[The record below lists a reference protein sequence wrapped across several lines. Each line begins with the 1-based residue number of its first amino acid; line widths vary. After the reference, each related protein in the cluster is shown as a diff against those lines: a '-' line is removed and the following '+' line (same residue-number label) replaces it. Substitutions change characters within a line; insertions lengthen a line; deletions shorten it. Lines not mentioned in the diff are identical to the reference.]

1 LGYSNQDLEVSY
13 LQGLATI
20 ADAGDKLSLFVIN
33 LHPDED
39 IQAPVVLEGFAR
51 KTSVKVLTITGPS
64 PSAGNEPEDCPSGDC
79 VTTEQQDL
87 QIGGNPFSYRF
98 PRHSVT
104 VFVFSRTGSDQ
115 QAPRFPTGLAGSAG
129 DGRVFL
135 YWDENPEGDL
145 EGYNLYRSRRPDGPH
160 RNRVNAEP
168 IEILEHL
175 DPGVDNDV
183 TYTYAITAV
192 DRSGNESD
200 FSDVVL
206 LTPLADLGDPSS
218 DGKGGD
224 ACTLS
229 EGSLGDPTCSDGQDN
244 DCDGSAD
251 SADCDCS
258 YTGCANAE
266 AATYGSGSVTGSGVS
281 NEIILLFIPL
291 GAVLLLKMLSRRKH

>member
-1 LGYSNQDLEVSY
+1 LP
-13 LQGLATI
+13 
-20 ADAGDKLSLFVIN
+20 K
-33 LHPDED
+33 
-39 IQAPVVLEGFAR
+39 
-51 KTSVKVLTITGPS
+51 
-64 PSAGNEPEDCPSGDC
+64 
-79 VTTEQQDL
+79 
-87 QIGGNPFSYRF
+87 
-98 PRHSVT
+98 HSVT
-104 VFVFSRTGSDQ
+104 VFVFHASGSDQ
-115 QAPRFPTGLAGSAG
+115 QAPQSPTGLAGSAE
-129 DGRVFL
+129 DGQVFL
-135 YWDENPEGDL
+135 YWDENPEADL

-168 IEILEHL
+168 IEILEYL
-175 DPGVDNDV
+175 DLGVDSNV

-200 FSDVVL
+200 FSEVL
-206 LTPLADLGDPSS
+206 MLTPLGDHSLDS
-218 DGKGGD
+218 KVTE

-229 EGSLGDPTCSDGQDN
+229 EGSLGDPTCSDGLDN

-266 AATYGSGSVTGSGVS
+266 AATFGSGSVTGSGVS

>member
-1 LGYSNQDLEVSY
+1 M
-13 LQGLATI
+13 
-20 ADAGDKLSLFVIN
+20 
-33 LHPDED
+33 
-39 IQAPVVLEGFAR
+39 
-51 KTSVKVLTITGPS
+51 
-64 PSAGNEPEDCPSGDC
+64 
-79 VTTEQQDL
+79 
-87 QIGGNPFSYRF
+87 
-98 PRHSVT
+98 
-104 VFVFSRTGSDQ
+104 
-115 QAPRFPTGLAGSAG
+115 
-129 DGRVFL
+129 
-135 YWDENPEGDL
+135 
-145 EGYNLYRSRRPDGPH
+145 
-160 RNRVNAEP
+160 
-168 IEILEHL
+168 EHL

-183 TYTYAITAV
+183 TYTYAIAAV

-206 LTPLADLGDPSS
+206 LTPLADPSS

>member
-1 LGYSNQDLEVSY
+1 
-13 LQGLATI
+13 
-20 ADAGDKLSLFVIN
+20 
-33 LHPDED
+33 
-39 IQAPVVLEGFAR
+39 VVLEGFER

-64 PSAGNEPEDCPSGDC
+64 PSASNEPEDCPSGDC
-79 VTTEQQDL
+79 VTTEQQIL

-145 EGYNLYRSRRPDGPH
+145 EGYNLYRSRRAEGPH

-168 IEILEHL
+168 IEIMEHL

-229 EGSLGDPTCSDGQDN
+229 EGSLGDPMCSDGRDN